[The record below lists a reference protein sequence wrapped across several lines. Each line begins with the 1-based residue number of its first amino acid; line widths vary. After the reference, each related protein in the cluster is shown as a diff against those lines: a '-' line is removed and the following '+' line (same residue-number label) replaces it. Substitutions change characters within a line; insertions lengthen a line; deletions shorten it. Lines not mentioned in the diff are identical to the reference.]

1 MSKLCATHC
10 PDEGGGGDLIG
21 AVVVVGIA
29 MAAIIAVC
37 MFIVAHIVLVLI
49 GAVVSVAGAYGFV
62 RYLLARHTVI
72 VPWNVP
78 GAPVRPA
85 VSAAAYKVTVTKT
98 AAAAVTSSP
107 QAIEAPRP
115 AIPVITDVPE
125 RAVAGNPGIGHSG
138 HATPPNAGPAREA
151 PQR

>member
-10 PDEGGGGDLIG
+10 PDEGGGDLIG
-21 AVVVVGIA
+21 AVVVVGVA

-85 VSAAAYKVTVTKT
+85 VSAAASYKVTVTKGVP
-98 AAAAVTSSP
+98 AAVTSGP
-107 QAIEAPRP
+107 QAIEAPRQ
-115 AIPVITDVPE
+115 AIPVITDLPE
-125 RAVAGNPGIGHSG
+125 RALAGNPGIGPSG
-138 HATPPNAGPAREA
+138 HATAPNAGLETRTPR
-151 PQR
+151 